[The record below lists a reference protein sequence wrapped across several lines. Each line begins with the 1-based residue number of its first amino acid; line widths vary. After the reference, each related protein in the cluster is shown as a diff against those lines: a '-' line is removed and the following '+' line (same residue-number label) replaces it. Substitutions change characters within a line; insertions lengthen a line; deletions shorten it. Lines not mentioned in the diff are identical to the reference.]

1 MRLYLRT
8 ARERAHPPTA
18 LLEPTFTFDLDD
30 DLRAGVRNLYR
41 YLRAHD
47 HGPASARAMVLQITR
62 CGTVADVD
70 FIAWPRH
77 PQHLRR

>member
-18 LLEPTFTFDLDD
+18 LLEPAFTFDLDD

-41 YLRAHD
+41 HLRRA
-47 HGPASARAMVLQITR
+47 HGPAAARAMVLQITR

-70 FIAWPRH
+70 FVAWPRH
-77 PQHLRR
+77 PHYSRR